1 MMFVSEAARDEALMA
16 IAPRAEQGFASKSV
30 KVGHEHSTNH
40 HRDYA
45 RGAIHGGA
53 RAQARR
59 ELSAIPLVLLE
70 ARQSEPRSATVVQ
83 LQPPPAQ
90 PGVCLLASR
99 SKRGALPHLT
109 SPTMS
114 AMKKDEATPPN
125 SNTSCSSISSASP
138 PALTNPSASSR
149 FRFPSEKTAAP
160 SSNPALALCASRNNA
175 MKALITIT
183 AILGVASAAHAQYVV
198 TDPMSDVLN
207 QVMHLQD
214 IAKTV
219 EMINN
224 QVQQINTLTQ
234 ELQQTQAYVKAFGN
248 PEQLLH
254 IVGADE
260 LIRSLTTPGVGQ
272 PLIQLQSGASGS
284 EAFRD
289 NQNGLY
295 LKVGSNIT
303 TPNGSELPRDE
314 ELYRK
319 FAASDAAIQNFKTVF
334 NDVSQR
340 REVLKRQIAD
350 TTQQL
355 QAATTAAETQKL
367 TGVLAGYNAGLAAAD
382 KEVDQALG
390 ESVVPY
396 NAERLRP
403 REAGPGAG
411 GGTQSRVR

>member
-1 MMFVSEAARDEALMA
+1 
-16 IAPRAEQGFASKSV
+16 
-30 KVGHEHSTNH
+30 
-40 HRDYA
+40 
-45 RGAIHGGA
+45 
-53 RAQARR
+53 
-59 ELSAIPLVLLE
+59 
-70 ARQSEPRSATVVQ
+70 
-83 LQPPPAQ
+83 
-90 PGVCLLASR
+90 
-99 SKRGALPHLT
+99 
-109 SPTMS
+109 
-114 AMKKDEATPPN
+114 
-125 SNTSCSSISSASP
+125 
-138 PALTNPSASSR
+138 
-149 FRFPSEKTAAP
+149 
-160 SSNPALALCASRNNA
+160 
-175 MKALITIT
+175 MKALITFT

-198 TDPMSDVLN
+198 TDPVSDVLN

-248 PEQLLH
+248 PEELIH

-260 LIRSLTTPGVGQ
+260 LIRSLKTPGVGQ
-272 PLIQLQSGASGS
+272 PLIELQNGASGA

-289 NQNGLY
+289 NQSGLY
-295 LKVGSNIT
+295 LKVGSDIT
-303 TPNGSELPRDE
+303 TPNGAELPRDE

-319 FAASDAAIQNFKTVF
+319 FAASAAAVQNFKTVF

-367 TGVLAGYNAGLAAAD
+367 TGVLTGYNAGLAAAD

-390 ESVVPY
+390 ESVVLTMQ
-396 NAERLRP
+396 NDSDREKQDLARAEERKAEFG
-403 REAGPGAG
+403 EAMSKYSETFQINDAPAAFP
-411 GGTQSRVR
+411 TH